1 MYGLVATK
9 PNNFCILGSMNL
21 PQRKRNRML
30 GFDYSTEAI
39 YFITSNCKDR
49 LHHFGE
55 VENGQMILNKFGE
68 IAKNQ
73 IEWLAQQYPYLI
85 IHNSIIMPNHIHI
98 LMEIDKGRID
108 EGQIDEGQSV
118 RTSRDLSV
126 QSPESSSKSP
136 ESSPKSLKIKSISSL
151 MGAYKT
157 TTSKL
162 IHLAGNPHFEW
173 HRSFYDNIVRNQIAY
188 SKIDQYITDNP
199 KKWKKDCFN
208 TVYIHYFEEQNL

>member
-1 MYGLVATK
+1 
-9 PNNFCILGSMNL
+9 MNL

-55 VENGQMILNKFGE
+55 VENGKMILNKFGE

-73 IEWLAQQYPYLI
+73 IEWLAEQYPYLI

-108 EGQIDEGQSV
+108 ERQSV

-126 QSPESSSKSP
+126 QLPESSSQLPESSSQSP
-136 ESSPKSLKIKSISSL
+136 DSSPKSLKIKSISSL

-199 KKWKKDCFN
+199 KKWKKDLFN
-208 TVYIHYFEEQNL
+208 KESNKDFVGL

>member
-1 MYGLVATK
+1 
-9 PNNFCILGSMNL
+9 MNL

-55 VENGQMILNKFGE
+55 VENGKMILNKFGE

-73 IEWLAQQYPYLI
+73 IEWLAEQYPYLI

-98 LMEIDKGRID
+98 LMEIDKRRIAWAN
-108 EGQIDEGQSV
+108 
-118 RTSRDLSV
+118 RDLPI
-126 QSPESSSKSP
+126 QSP
-136 ESSPKSLKIKSISSL
+136 KIKSISSL

-188 SKIDQYITDNP
+188 YRIDHYITNNP
-199 KKWKKDCFN
+199 KKWKRDLFN
-208 TVYIHYFEEQNL
+208 TEYNKEFVGL

>member
-1 MYGLVATK
+1 MIQPYI
-9 PNNFCILGSMNL
+9 FCILGSMNL

-55 VENGQMILNKFGE
+55 VGNGKMILNKFGE

-73 IEWLAQQYPYLI
+73 IEWLAEQYPYLI

-98 LMEIDKGRID
+98 LMEIDKGRI
-108 EGQIDEGQSV
+108 V
-118 RTSRDLSV
+118 WANRDLPM
-126 QSPESSSKSP
+126 QSP
-136 ESSPKSLKIKSISSL
+136 ESSPKSQKIKSISSL

-199 KKWKKDCFN
+199 KKWKKDLFN
-208 TVYIHYFEEQNL
+208 TEYNKDFVGL

>member
-1 MYGLVATK
+1 
-9 PNNFCILGSMNL
+9 MNL

-49 LHHFGE
+49 SHHFGE
-55 VENGQMILNKFGE
+55 VENGEMILNKFGE

-73 IEWLAQQYPYLI
+73 IEWLAGQYPYLI

-98 LMEIDKGRID
+98 LMEIDKGRKD
-108 EGQIDEGQSV
+108 KRQIDEGQSV
-118 RTSRDLSV
+118 RTCRDLSV
-126 QSPESSSKSP
+126 QLPESSSQSP
-136 ESSPKSLKIKSISSL
+136 ESSPKSQKIKSISSL

-188 SKIDQYITDNP
+188 SKIDHYITDNP
-199 KKWKKDCFN
+199 KKWKKDVFN
-208 TVYIHYFEEQNL
+208 TEYNKEFVGL

>member
-1 MYGLVATK
+1 
-9 PNNFCILGSMNL
+9 MNL

-39 YFITSNCKDR
+39 YFITSNCKDG
-49 LHHFGE
+49 LHYFGE
-55 VENGQMILNKFGE
+55 VENGKMILNKFGE

-73 IEWLAQQYPYLI
+73 IEWLAAQYPYLI

-108 EGQIDEGQSV
+108 KGRIDEGRIDEGRIDEGQSV

-126 QSPESSSKSP
+126 QLPELSFQSPELSSQSP
-136 ESSPKSLKIKSISSL
+136 ESSPKSIKIKSISSL

-208 TVYIHYFEEQNL
+208 TVYNPYFEEQNL

>member
-1 MYGLVATK
+1 
-9 PNNFCILGSMNL
+9 MNL

-55 VENGQMILNKFGE
+55 VENGKMILNKFGE

-73 IEWLAQQYPYLI
+73 IEWLAEQYPYLI

-108 EGQIDEGQSV
+108 ERQSV
-118 RTSRDLSV
+118 QTSSDLSV
-126 QSPESSSKSP
+126 QLPELSFQSPELSSQSPESP
-136 ESSPKSLKIKSISSL
+136 PKSLKIKSISSL

-208 TVYIHYFEEQNL
+208 KIFKPYFGEQNL

>member
-1 MYGLVATK
+1 
-9 PNNFCILGSMNL
+9 MNL

-49 LHHFGE
+49 LHHFGV
-55 VENGQMILNKFGE
+55 VENGEMILNKFGE

-73 IEWLAQQYPYLI
+73 IEWLAEQYPYLI

-98 LMEIDKGRID
+98 LMEIDKGRKD
-108 EGQIDEGQSV
+108 KRQIDEGQSV
-118 RTSRDLSV
+118 RTCRDLSV
-126 QSPESSSKSP
+126 QLPESSSQSPESSLKSQ
-136 ESSPKSLKIKSISSL
+136 KIKSISSL

-173 HRSFYDNIVRNQIAY
+173 HRSFYDKIVRNQIAY

-199 KKWKKDCFN
+199 KKWKRDLFN
-208 TVYIHYFEEQNL
+208 TEYNKVFVGL

>member
-1 MYGLVATK
+1 
-9 PNNFCILGSMNL
+9 MNL

-49 LHHFGE
+49 LHYFGE
-55 VENGQMILNKFGE
+55 VENGEMILNKFGE

-73 IEWLAQQYPYLI
+73 IEWLSEQYPYLK

-98 LMEIDKGRID
+98 LMEIDRRRID
-108 EGQIDEGQSV
+108 DGQINDGQINDGQSV

-126 QSPESSSKSP
+126 QLPESSSQSPESSLKSQ
-136 ESSPKSLKIKSISSL
+136 KIKSISSL

-157 TTSKL
+157 TTSKF

-199 KKWKKDCFN
+199 KKWKKDLSN
-208 TVYIHYFEEQNL
+208 TEYNKEFLGL

>member
-1 MYGLVATK
+1 
-9 PNNFCILGSMNL
+9 MNL

-55 VENGQMILNKFGE
+55 VENGEMILNKFGE

-73 IEWLAQQYPYLI
+73 IEWLATQYPYLI

-98 LMEIDKGRID
+98 LMEIDKGRKD
-108 EGQIDEGQSV
+108 KGQIDEGQSV

-126 QSPESSSKSP
+126 QLPESSSQSPESSSQSP
-136 ESSPKSLKIKSISSL
+136 ESSPKSPKIKSISSL

-162 IHLAGNPHFEW
+162 IRLAGNPHFEW
-173 HRSFYDNIVRNQIAY
+173 HRSFYDNIVRNQISY

-199 KKWKKDCFN
+199 KKWKKDVFN
-208 TVYIHYFEEQNL
+208 TEYNKEFVGL

>member
-1 MYGLVATK
+1 
-9 PNNFCILGSMNL
+9 MNL

-55 VENGQMILNKFGE
+55 VENGKMILNKFGE

-73 IEWLAQQYPYLI
+73 IEWLAEQYPYLI

-98 LMEIDKGRID
+98 LMEIDRERID
-108 EGQIDEGQSV
+108 ERQSV

-126 QSPESSSKSP
+126 QLPESSSQLPESSSQLR

-162 IHLAGNPHFEW
+162 IHIAGNPNFEW

-199 KKWKKDCFN
+199 KKWKKDLFN
-208 TVYIHYFEEQNL
+208 KESNKDFVGL

>member
-1 MYGLVATK
+1 
-9 PNNFCILGSMNL
+9 
-21 PQRKRNRML
+21 
-30 GFDYSTEAI
+30 
-39 YFITSNCKDR
+39 

-55 VENGQMILNKFGE
+55 VENGKMILNKFGE

-73 IEWLAQQYPYLI
+73 IEWLAEQYPYLI

-108 EGQIDEGQSV
+108 ERQSV

-126 QSPESSSKSP
+126 QLPELSQ
-136 ESSPKSLKIKSISSL
+136 KSLKIKSISSL

-162 IHLAGNPHFEW
+162 IHLAGNPHFEL

-208 TVYIHYFEEQNL
+208 KIFKPYFGEQNL

>member
-1 MYGLVATK
+1 
-9 PNNFCILGSMNL
+9 MNL

-55 VENGQMILNKFGE
+55 VENGKMILNKFGE

-73 IEWLAQQYPYLI
+73 IEWLAEQYPYLI

-108 EGQIDEGQSV
+108 ERQSV

-126 QSPESSSKSP
+126 QLPESSSQLPESSSQLPESSSQLRESSSQSP
-136 ESSPKSLKIKSISSL
+136 DSSPKSLKIKSISSL

-199 KKWKKDCFN
+199 KKWKKDLFN
-208 TVYIHYFEEQNL
+208 KESNKDFVGL